1 MDKFNSLITCF
12 ILIFFSSWLII
23 IFCWFEKEM
32 GGSLVDDL
40 KDLFRNEK
48 KSTRDSKQRIR

>member
-40 KDLFRNEK
+40 KDLFRSEK
-48 KSTRDSKQRIR
+48 KSTRDSK